1 MNQTGP
7 SAKKNHLVHGDASQH
22 ATRIAEAVSSTW
34 HQANHSGRR
43 DVALSVVA
51 GLSLLGQRDPH
62 GPNLADELMAQDAA
76 EFVEVLK
83 EIYTALINQRPDL
96 MHAVFP
102 MMRWLFDVPAPTLGQ
117 AAKRVADTA
126 LTTGQLDLTGT
137 ARRFHVDL
145 LGLVLSQLKS
155 QTATGANAQIYTP
168 SGVAD
173 LMARLDPP
181 READTVHEP
190 AVGTG
195 GLLRSCAV
203 AMRELDRDPATV
215 SWYGADIDELAIA
228 ACAINSLLW
237 GLGPHVLLCVADT
250 LTEGDWPARA
260 DAQRAELVNLSTTI
274 RRDKMLI
281 KAIRSAQHLTDI
293 AAPDRP
299 THGDDP

>member
-1 MNQTGP
+1 MNHTDP
-7 SAKKNHLVHGDASQH
+7 SAKKNHPAHGDASQH
-22 ATRIAEAVSSTW
+22 AALIAEAVSTTW
-34 HQANHSGRR
+34 HKANHSGRR

-51 GLSLLGQRDPH
+51 GLSLVGQRDPH
-62 GPNLADELMAQDAA
+62 GPNLADELMAYGAT
-76 EFVEVLK
+76 EFVEVLR
-83 EIYTALINQRPDL
+83 EIYTATINQRPDL

-102 MMRWLFDVPAPTLGQ
+102 MMRWLFDETEPTLQQ

-126 LTTGQLDLTGT
+126 LSTGQLDLTGT
-137 ARRFHVDL
+137 AKRSDVDL

-168 SGVAD
+168 SAVAD
-173 LMARLDPP
+173 LMTRLDPP

-215 SWYGADIDELAIA
+215 TWYGADIDELAIS

-250 LTEGDWPARA
+250 LAEGDWPTRA
-260 DAQRAELVNLSTTI
+260 DAQRAELLNLSTTI
-274 RRDKMLI
+274 RRDKTLI
-281 KAIRSAQHLTDI
+281 KAMRSAQHLTDI
-293 AAPDRP
+293 VAPDRS
-299 THGDDP
+299 TNAGDP